1 MRQVV
6 SGEELFRQRQEQIKG
21 HEVRV
26 LLAGSRS
33 SAGDREGEGGKATG
47 RS

>member
-1 MRQVV
+1 MRQVG
-6 SGEELFRQRQEQIKG
+6 SGEALFRQRQEQSKG

-26 LLAGSRS
+26 LLARSRS
-33 SAGDREGEGGKATG
+33 SAGDREGERGKATG